1 MKVRKPPGIIIH
13 SDSQLSEP
21 EMLLRNTIEDK
32 ISPLTYYDPKVDNKR
47 DRGEVK
53 SLAFV
58 AIKGMLYFAAHDN
71 QALLLIDKAEKWSTG
86 LDNVQSIRMYEL
98 IYYLSAIGI
107 GDKDNLIRVSSEIRW
122 TCFIK
127 LNNCQSL

>member
-1 MKVRKPPGIIIH
+1 
-13 SDSQLSEP
+13 
-21 EMLLRNTIEDK
+21 MLLRNTIEDK

-107 GDKDNLIRVSSEIRW
+107 GDKDNLNWGEFRNKMDMFYKV
-122 TCFIK
+122 K
-127 LNNCQSL
+127 